1 MKKITTLFF
10 CIILIFV
17 LILSS
22 DTKEI
27 TTNAIVPFV
36 IMVLPTLAPALLLN
50 NLISYS
56 GGFLSLLNSK
66 EKNNKVYNI
75 NIAFLIISGLISGT
89 PALASSIDYEIN
101 KSISKE
107 DGELIL
113 ECFSF
118 PSLPFIIALINIS
131 PWPKIKLLLTIFIP
145 YLLAIIYF
153 LLKYPKINH
162 LKEFNFNQ
170 NNETNIFSKA
180 ILKTFK
186 SIILMTGSILFF
198 SLFLIILIKLIPFS
212 YIFYI
217 QGILEF
223 SYPLTYLFNNYSV
236 LNQVIS
242 TFIFAFSSISLL
254 MQIQLLVKDISI
266 AKITK
271 KRLELAVIS
280 TLIIILFTFI
290 F

>member
-17 LILSS
+17 LILSN

-27 TTNAIVPFV
+27 TISAIVPFV

-50 NLISYS
+50 NLISYN
-56 GGFLSLLNSK
+56 GGFLSLFNNQK
-66 EKNNKVYNI
+66 KNRKVYNL
-75 NIAFLIISGLISGT
+75 NVAFIIISGLISGT
-89 PALASSIDYEIN
+89 PALASSIDHEIN
-101 KSISKE
+101 KSISQK

-118 PSLPFIIALINIS
+118 PSLPFIIALINTS
-131 PWPKIKLLLTIFIP
+131 SWPTQALLLTISIP
-145 YLLAIIYF
+145 YILAILYF
-153 LLKYPKINH
+153 LLKYRKTNH
-162 LKEFNFNQ
+162 LEDFNFNTG
-170 NNETNIFSKA
+170 NEKNIFSKA

-198 SLFLIILIKLIPFS
+198 SLFLIVLSKFISVP

-223 SYPLTYLFNNYSV
+223 SYPLTYLFNNYTI
-236 LNQVIS
+236 LNQIVS
-242 TFIFAFSSISLL
+242 TFIFSFSSISLL
-254 MQIQLLVKDISI
+254 MQIHLLVNIDII
-266 AKITK
+266 GTIK
-271 KRLELAVIS
+271 KRLLLAVIS
-280 TLIIILFTFI
+280 TFIIVLFTLVF
-290 F
+290 

>member
-50 NLISYS
+50 NLISYN

-131 PWPKIKLLLTIFIP
+131 PWPKRKLLLTIFIP

-170 NNETNIFSKA
+170 NNEKNIFSKA

-198 SLFLIILIKLIPFS
+198 SLFLIILIKLIPFP

-254 MQIQLLVKDISI
+254 MQIQLLAKDISI

>member
-1 MKKITTLFF
+1 MKKLITLFF

-17 LILSS
+17 LLLAS

-36 IMVLPTLAPALLLN
+36 ITVLPTLAPALLLN

-56 GGFLSLLNSK
+56 GGFLSFVNKKERNSK
-66 EKNNKVYNI
+66 IYNF

-89 PALASSIDYEIN
+89 PALASSIDHEIN

-131 PWPKIKLLLTIFIP
+131 TWPKRELLLSIFIP
-145 YLLAIIYF
+145 YILAISYF
-153 LLKYPKINH
+153 LLKYPKTNH

-170 NNETNIFSKA
+170 EIEKNFFSKA

-198 SLFLIILIKLIPFS
+198 SLFLIILIKIIPLP

-223 SYPLTYLFNNYSV
+223 SYPLTYLFNNYSI
-236 LNQVIS
+236 LNQITS

-254 MQIQLLVKDISI
+254 MQIHLLVKDINI
-266 AKITK
+266 IKITK
-271 KRLELAVIS
+271 KRLGLAAIS
-280 TLIIILFTFI
+280 TLIIILFAFI

>member
-170 NNETNIFSKA
+170 NNERNIFSKA

>member
-170 NNETNIFSKA
+170 NNEKNIFSKA

>member
-1 MKKITTLFF
+1 MKKIATLFF
-10 CIILIFV
+10 CTILIFV
-17 LILSS
+17 LILAK

-27 TTNAIVPFV
+27 TISAIVPFV

-50 NLISYS
+50 NLISYN
-56 GGFLSLLNSK
+56 GGFLSLFNNPK
-66 EKNNKVYNI
+66 KNRKVYSLNI
-75 NIAFLIISGLISGT
+75 VFIIISGLISGT

-101 KSISKE
+101 KSISQE

-131 PWPKIKLLLTIFIP
+131 SWPKKELFLTILIP
-145 YLLAIIYF
+145 YILAILYF
-153 LLKYPKINH
+153 LLKYRKINH
-162 LKEFNFNQ
+162 LEDFSFNTS
-170 NNETNIFSKA
+170 NEKNIFSKA

-186 SIILMTGSILFF
+186 NIILMTGSILFF
-198 SLFLIILIKLIPFS
+198 SLFLIILSKFIATP

-223 SYPLTYLFNNYSV
+223 SYPLTYLFNNFSV
-236 LNQVIS
+236 LNQIVS
-242 TFIFAFSSISLL
+242 TFIFSFSSISLL
-254 MQIQLLVKDISI
+254 MQIHLLVNIDII
-266 AKITK
+266 KIIK
-271 KRLELAVIS
+271 KRLLLAVIS
-280 TLIIILFTFI
+280 TFIIILFTFI

>member
-1 MKKITTLFF
+1 MKKIATLFF
-10 CIILIFV
+10 CTILIFV
-17 LILSS
+17 LILAK

-27 TTNAIVPFV
+27 TISAIVPFV

-50 NLISYS
+50 NLISYN
-56 GGFLSLLNSK
+56 GGFLSLFNNPK
-66 EKNNKVYNI
+66 KNRKVYNL
-75 NIAFLIISGLISGT
+75 NIVFIIISGLISGT

-101 KSISKE
+101 KSISQE

-131 PWPKIKLLLTIFIP
+131 SWPKKELFLSILIP
-145 YLLAIIYF
+145 YILAILYF
-153 LLKYPKINH
+153 LLKYRKINH
-162 LKEFNFNQ
+162 LEDFNFNTS
-170 NNETNIFSKA
+170 NEKNIFSKA

-186 SIILMTGSILFF
+186 NIILMTGSILFF
-198 SLFLIILIKLIPFS
+198 SLFLIILSKFIATP

-223 SYPLTYLFNNYSV
+223 SYPLTYLFNNFSV
-236 LNQVIS
+236 LNQIVS
-242 TFIFAFSSISLL
+242 TFIFSFSSISLL
-254 MQIQLLVKDISI
+254 MQIHLLVNIDII
-266 AKITK
+266 KIIK
-271 KRLELAVIS
+271 KRLLLAVIS
-280 TLIIILFTFI
+280 TFIIILFTFI